1 MKRPAPTSQL
11 LADRAAFH
19 AVRQRIGHQA
29 APLLLDLTDLTD
41 LADDTTDGPT
51 VEASLRDIATFASS
65 SKDTVR
71 RSLAQLER
79 HRLIEH
85 INADAGHFATPRY
98 LLHLDVAGIS
108 LAA

>member
-1 MKRPAPTSQL
+1 MNRPAPTGQL
-11 LADRAAFH
+11 HADRAALH

-29 APLLLDLTDLTD
+29 ARLLLDLTD

-51 VEASLRDIATFASS
+51 VEASLRDIATFAAS